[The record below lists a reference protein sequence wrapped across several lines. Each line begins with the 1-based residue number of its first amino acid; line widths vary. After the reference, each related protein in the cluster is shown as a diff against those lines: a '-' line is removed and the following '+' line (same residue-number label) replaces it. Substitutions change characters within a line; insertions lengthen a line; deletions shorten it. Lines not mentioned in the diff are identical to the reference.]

1 MDELFSY
8 SADHL
13 IEIYSSSGVY
23 INQANKEVTLNI
35 GFNKFQVAFKN
46 LKNYSEIIYNFNIF
60 RDPGTV
66 TRKVNQYDVKK
77 EMTKSMQDN
86 GLPSYKFKFYY
97 PYNEYVTYDG
107 IKVPAL
113 ITECNIQIQFSA
125 YFFVDSNNF
134 LPGSYSPH
142 QHTEQLLLN
151 YEFNDVSEYPAPSNF
166 RVKVVAVK
174 NGCLPSDVAEQEFTL
189 PGYVD
194 VKTGEY
200 KQGDVNKDGNVNVAD
215 HVKLS
220 GILLGNK

>member
-151 YEFNDVSEYPAPSNF
+151 YEFNDVSDVYE
-166 RVKVVAVK
+166 VVADFPIEFW
-174 NGCLPSDVAEQEFTL
+174 NDVCSRYPFTTL
-189 PGYVD
+189 D
-194 VKTGEY
+194 NS
-200 KQGDVNKDGNVNVAD
+200 KQGIYERNSNGLYVYTGSYITLTIDYSKFEFN
-215 HVKLS
+215 
-220 GILLGNK
+220 

>member
-77 EMTKSMQDN
+77 
-86 GLPSYKFKFYY
+86 
-97 PYNEYVTYDG
+97 
-107 IKVPAL
+107 
-113 ITECNIQIQFSA
+113 
-125 YFFVDSNNF
+125 
-134 LPGSYSPH
+134 
-142 QHTEQLLLN
+142 
-151 YEFNDVSEYPAPSNF
+151 
-166 RVKVVAVK
+166 
-174 NGCLPSDVAEQEFTL
+174 
-189 PGYVD
+189 
-194 VKTGEY
+194 
-200 KQGDVNKDGNVNVAD
+200 
-215 HVKLS
+215 
-220 GILLGNK
+220 